1 MILEDAEKKKTE
13 KRKIEQEQKRSKKK
27 ETKTG
32 CGNHVIVPENFMR
45 DYAGKYCRVSVII
58 VASFTVLLP
67 LPLLPKISLC
77 ACVYMPEKIGK
88 GKRIRTGDK
97 TRSGRS

>member
-1 MILEDAEKKKTE
+1 MISEDAEKRKQKSEKGTGTE
-13 KRKIEQEQKRSKKK
+13 AERM

-32 CGNHVIVPENFMR
+32 CGNHMIMSENFLR
-45 DYAGKYCRVSVII
+45 DYAGNFCRASVII
-58 VASFTVLLP
+58 AASFAVFMP

-88 GKRIRTGDK
+88 GKRIRTGNK
-97 TRSGRS
+97 TGNGSS